1 MPNPFPANSLFF
13 LKACCFWVFLFIGS
27 AAYSQYTDIINS
39 NNPGNTMGAYS
50 VGSGVYQV
58 EGRFYVDRFRVNNNF
73 KDTESL
79 FNNSM
84 ISLRIGL
91 FKEALE
97 VIYDGA
103 YSVQFLTSPTIGQPV
118 GIVQGLL
125 VNRLGAKYMLY
136 DPFRNPDNR
145 PINVYSWKA
154 NNRFKWRN
162 LLPAVALYAGAN
174 IGLKSSPYLVDY
186 PSAAPRV
193 VIITQSTLTPKM
205 VLIVNGVYDFIGAKS
220 LVTKTSLEEKS
231 LIVSLSRAIKRKLSV
246 FIEGQ
251 YSVYQSYEEQSIY
264 RSYGKSYEE
273 QTLRAGGAYLFN
285 KNFQLDVF
293 GGLNF
298 QENPKKVFAGMGFSY
313 RIDRHKIR

>member
-58 EGRFYVDRFRVNNNF
+58 EGRFYVDRFRVNSIPN
-73 KDTESL
+73 ESL

-103 YSVQFLTSPTIGQPV
+103 YTVQFRSSPTFGQPV
-118 GIVQGLL
+118 DIVQGLL

-231 LIVSLSRAIKRKLSV
+231 LIVSLSRAIERKWGV

-251 YSVYQSYEEQSIY
+251 YSVYQSYEEQI
-264 RSYGKSYEE
+264 
-273 QTLRAGGAYLFN
+273 LRAGGAYLFN
-285 KNFQLDVF
+285 KNFQIDVF

-298 QENPKKVFAGMGFSY
+298 QENPEKVFAGMGFSY
-313 RIDRHKIR
+313 RIDKHKIR